1 MAKKV
6 HPLVDTEIKKAKP
19 EDKPYTMT
27 DGQGLF
33 LIVSPTGSKSWRFNY
48 YRPISKKRA
57 KIALGM
63 YPAITLSKARALRD
77 EYKHLLANGI
87 DPQEHCK
94 QLELQKL
101 QFKQNTL
108 FAIAEKWKQK
118 KETEVKEKTLKP
130 RWRMLEKY
138 IFPELGDLPISEIS
152 PLRLSSTIRPVFDRG
167 IANTGLVIIQMVN
180 EIMVFAVNLDI
191 IEFNKCSNVASTF
204 NVKKATKHQPT
215 IRPEKLPEFMSALRD
230 SAVDLVVKLLI
241 EFSLLT
247 MVRPN
252 EAANAKWD
260 EINFDDALWH
270 IPAER
275 MKMKKAFTVPL
286 SSQAIKL
293 LNKLKQIT
301 GRSRFIF
308 QSPRAPQK
316 PMSSVTANAAIRR
329 IGYNGKLTSHGLRS
343 IASTYLSEKFIDI
356 NVEIIE
362 ACLSHQGKNPIR
374 NAYNRSTYLEQRKL
388 LMADW
393 GQFVEESMKSSLD
406 L

>member
-1 MAKKV
+1 MARKV

-19 EDKPYTMT
+19 TDKPYTIT

-63 YPAITLSKARALRD
+63 YPEITLSDARTLRN
-77 EYKHLLANGI
+77 EYKRLLANGI

-101 QFKQNTL
+101 QSKQNTL

-118 KETEVKEKTLKP
+118 KSTTVKEKTLKP
-130 RWRMLEKY
+130 RWRMLEKN
-138 IFPELGDLPISEIS
+138 IFPVLGELPISDIS
-152 PLRLSSTIRPVFDRG
+152 PMQLSNAVKPVFDRG
-167 IANTGLVIIQMVN
+167 TANTGLVIIQMIN
-180 EIMVFAVNLDI
+180 EIMVFAVNLGI
-191 IEFNKCSNVASTF
+191 IEFNKCANVASTF
-204 NVKKATKHQPT
+204 NVKKDTKHQPT
-215 IRPEKLPEFMSALRD
+215 IRPEELPEFMSAFRN
-230 SAVDLVVKLLI
+230 SAIDLVVKLLI

-252 EAANAKWD
+252 EAANAEWG
-260 EINFDDALWH
+260 EINFDEAIWS

-275 MKMKKAFTVPL
+275 MKMKRAFTVPL
-286 SSQAIKL
+286 SPQAIKL
-293 LNKLKQIT
+293 LHKLQPIT

-308 QSPRAPQK
+308 QSPRSPQK
-316 PMSSVTANAAIRR
+316 PMSATTANAAIRR
-329 IGYNGKLTSHGLRS
+329 IGYNGRLTSHGLRS
-343 IASTYLSEKFIDI
+343 IASTYLSEKFTEI

-362 ACLSHQGKNPIR
+362 ACLSHQSKNPVR
-374 NAYNRSTYLEQRKL
+374 NAYNRSTYLEQRRP
-388 LMADW
+388 LMNDW
-393 GQFVEESMKSSLD
+393 GEFVAECMKESITL
-406 L
+406 